1 MRCVLERLYGTQII
15 YFMGAQINRGRANIP
30 VLTRNVDFRNVLRSV
45 LSGPLHENEET
56 DRRRPLCGE
65 VFSSP
70 SGAGG
75 GGEQDTLSSEQDAP
89 SREQDALKRE
99 EDALTALR
107 GISRLQSPSAKVN
120 SRTNPSTYYPY

>member
-30 VLTRNVDFRNVLRSV
+30 VLTRKVDFRNVLRSV

-75 GGEQDTLSSEQDAP
+75 GGEQDTLSSEQDA
-89 SREQDALKRE
+89 LKRE